1 MQCGAD
7 SLGSDRLGVFNLSM
21 DGHGEAVRH
30 MKNFGIP
37 IMYLGGG
44 GYTLKNVSRVWTY
57 ETSIIGQCNFFRFKK
72 KFHFQPMPIS
82 TMNCHTVSTSST
94 FDPITS

>member
-1 MQCGAD
+1 M
-7 SLGSDRLGVFNLSM
+7 GSDRLGHFNLSM

-30 MKNFGIP
+30 MKNYGVP

-57 ETSIIGQCNFFRFKK
+57 ETSIIGIVSQFCKELLAVLFSNRITPVIYRLSRTVK
-72 KFHFQPMPIS
+72 PS
-82 TMNCHTVSTSST
+82 T
-94 FDPITS
+94 